1 MHHDELSP
9 TKISKFVINTLDK
22 SLTNLSTLKVFNH
35 KVQNQEVENKSLSRP
50 YTVTFL
56 LKIIYPLDLDW
67 ETHRFLSYVPH
78 RGNSIF

>member
-35 KVQNQEVENKSLSRP
+35 KVQNQEVENKSLSHP
-50 YTVTFL
+50 QTVTFL
-56 LKIIYPLDLDW
+56 LKIIYALGLDW
-67 ETHRFLSYVPH
+67 ETHQFLSYVPH